1 MKAPGQIGHV
11 RFEWVGRLL
20 LAAGS
25 ILCACLVAEG
35 AFRLVGWRQGVD
47 YRLYLRELTNPDR
60 LPRALFR
67 RDARLGMVLAPDV
80 QVLAV
85 TSDFAVVYRTNSTGV
100 RDQEYPST
108 KPRD

>member
-1 MKAPGQIGHV
+1 MKARAQIGHV
-11 RFEWVGRLL
+11 RSEWGARLL
-20 LAAGS
+20 LAVGS

-85 TSDFAVVYRTNSTGV
+85 TSDFAVVYRTTSKGI
-100 RDQEYPST
+100 RYQGDPS
-108 KPRD
+108 